1 MGNAFLAKQARA
13 KEAPITDKKNFY
25 DAAIKQSK
33 TYLEFLAKDELTDKE
48 KDWVVSESVKGFTD
62 NVNPGFLKYRKS
74 VSTDY
79 TAVEWTDSGAG
90 FKDVYGKKFIDCLGG
105 YGIYNVG
112 HRHPKVLEAVAN
124 QLKRQALHSQE
135 LLDPLRAMLAR
146 LIAMITPGDLQ
157 YSFFT
162 NSGTE
167 SVEGALK
174 LARLHTKRSGV
185 VSTIGAFHGKSLGSL
200 SATSKSVFREPFLPL
215 VPGFQH
221 VPYGDAKLLEA
232 HIASAKY
239 TGEDIGA
246 VILEPIQGEG
256 GVIVPPDD
264 YFPQVREI
272 CDRYSVLL
280 IVDEVQTG
288 LGRTGKMFGIDHY
301 GVKPDIMCL
310 AKPLGGGVMP
320 IGAFISTKEIW
331 QEMMPNPFLH
341 TTTFG
346 GNPLACAAAIATINV
361 TLEEELPEQAAEK
374 GAYFIPKLLDLMSK
388 YQDICQEGRGRGLMI
403 GMEFTSNEAGY
414 DVAKGLFENGILVA
428 GTLIN
433 AKTIRIEPPLI
444 IAKAELD
451 TVLEVLNKV
460 FADVSKKFNARS
472 GSSKKMKVH

>member
-1 MGNAFLAKQARA
+1 MC
-13 KEAPITDKKNFY
+13 KEVSITNTRNVY
-25 DAAIKQSK
+25 TSAVEQSRK
-33 TYLEFLAKDELTDKE
+33 YLEFIAKDELTDAE

-79 TAVEWTDSGAG
+79 TAVEWKDSGAQ
-90 FKDVYGKKFIDCLGG
+90 FTDVYGKVFIDCLGG
-105 YGIYNVG
+105 YGIFNVG
-112 HRHPKVLEAVAN
+112 HRHPKVVEAVQN

-135 LLDPLRAMLAR
+135 LLDPLRAMLAK
-146 LIAMITPGDLQ
+146 LLAMITPGNLQ
-157 YSFFT
+157 YCFFT

-174 LARLHTKRSGV
+174 LARLHTKRTGII
-185 VSTIGAFHGKSLGSL
+185 STIGAFHGKSMGSL
-200 SATSKSVFREPFLPL
+200 SATSKSIFREPFLPL
-215 VPGFQH
+215 VPGFRH
-221 VPYGDAKLLEA
+221 VPYGDARAIEA
-232 HIASAKY
+232 EITSAKF
-239 TGEDIGA
+239 TGDDIAA

-256 GVIVPPDD
+256 GVIIPPDD
-264 YFPQVREI
+264 YFPQVRNI
-272 CDRYSVLL
+272 CTRYNVLL

-288 LGRTGKMFGIDHY
+288 LGRTGKMFGIEHY

-331 QEMMPNPFLH
+331 QEMIPNPFIH

-346 GNPLACAAAIATINV
+346 GNPLACAAAIAAINV
-361 TLEEELPEQAAEK
+361 TLEEKLPEQAAEK

-388 YQDICQEGRGRGLMI
+388 YKNICYEGRGRGLMI

-414 DVAKGLFENGILVA
+414 EVAKGLFENGILVA

-433 AKTIRIEPPLI
+433 SKTIRIEPPLVI
-444 IAKAELD
+444 SKTELD
-451 TVLEVLNKV
+451 KVLEVLNKV
-460 FADVSKKFNARS
+460 LGEVSRKFSAKPNHARR
-472 GSSKKMKVH
+472 VEVP

>member
-1 MGNAFLAKQARA
+1 MTSKEELTTNTRNNYDLAI
-13 KEAPITDKKNFY
+13 E
-25 DAAIKQSK
+25 QSRK
-33 TYLEFLAKDELTDKE
+33 YLELLSKNELTDKE
-48 KDWVVSESVKGFTD
+48 KDWVVSESVTGFSE

-74 VSTDY
+74 VSSDY
-79 TAVEWTDSGAG
+79 TAVEWTDSGAS
-90 FKDVYGKKFIDCLGG
+90 FNDVYGKTFIDCLGG

-112 HRHPKVLEAVAN
+112 HRHPKVVEAVLN

-135 LLDPLRAMLAR
+135 LLDPLRAMLAK
-146 LIAMITPGDLQ
+146 LLAMITPGNLQ
-157 YSFFT
+157 YCFFT

-185 VSTIGAFHGKSLGSL
+185 ISTIGAFHGKSLGSL

-221 VPYGDAKLLEA
+221 VPYGDAKVLEA
-232 HIASAKY
+232 QIASAKY
-239 TGEDIGA
+239 TGDNIGA
-246 VILEPIQGEG
+246 VILEPVQGEG

-264 YFPQVREI
+264 YFPQVRDI
-272 CDRYSVLL
+272 CDRYNVLL

-288 LGRTGKMFGIDHY
+288 LGRTGKMFGIEHY

-331 QEMMPNPFLH
+331 QEMIPNPFLH

-346 GNPLACAAAIATINV
+346 GNPLACAAAIAAINV
-361 TLEEELPEQAAEK
+361 TLEEKLPEQAAEK
-374 GAYFIPKLLDLMSK
+374 GDYFIPKLLDLMDK
-388 YQDICQEGRGRGLMI
+388 YKSICKEGRGRGLMI
-403 GMEFTSNEAGY
+403 GMEFNTNEIGY
-414 DVAKGLFENGILVA
+414 EVAKGLFENGILVA

-433 AKTIRIEPPLI
+433 AKTIRIEPPLVI
-444 IAKAELD
+444 TKAELD
-451 TVLEVLNKV
+451 RVLEVLNKV
-460 FADVSKKFNARS
+460 FAGVSRKFTAKQNHCKKLE
-472 GSSKKMKVH
+472 VH